1 MRRCLDKSNR
11 DTDTSNLPC
20 ERPFTK
26 AIEFCI
32 GGDEKREE
40 GTRPLTLGEKV

>member
-1 MRRCLDKSNR
+1 MRRRRDKSNR
-11 DTDTSNLPC
+11 DTDTSNLLC

-26 AIEFCI
+26 AIEFVI

-40 GTRPLTLGEKV
+40 GARPLTLEEGI